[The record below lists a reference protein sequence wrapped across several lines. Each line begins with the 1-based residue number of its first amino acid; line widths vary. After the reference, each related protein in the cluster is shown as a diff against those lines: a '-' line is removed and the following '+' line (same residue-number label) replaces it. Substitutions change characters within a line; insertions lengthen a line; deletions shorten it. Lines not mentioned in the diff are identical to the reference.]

1 MRKRPALSLAAA
13 LVLLT
18 LALPARAGTG
28 SSPGDLAITLAPYA
42 WLTGLSGT
50 IGVRGVQANVDSSF
64 LNLSKYLNIAGMIHT
79 DILYRDTFGILGEV
93 NYAQLGDQTSGKRVS
108 LDGQMG
114 LFLSDVAAYYRLC
127 LGALGKEGTP
137 PSSLDLLAGIRIWSL
152 SMHLKS
158 ATALN
163 NRSVFKQ
170 TAWVDPVVG
179 LRAKLRLTDTWGF
192 ELRGGVG
199 GFGLSSAI
207 TWDAMARL
215 AYTFWDHGTAFV
227 GYRAVGVNHD
237 QGGGRNY
244 FKFDAVLSGP
254 VLGAAFTF

>member
-1 MRKRPALSLAAA
+1 MRKRTATYLATALI
-13 LVLLT
+13 LVFLV
-18 LALPARAGTG
+18 LPARAQTG
-28 SSPGDLAITLAPYA
+28 PGGDVVFTLAPYG

-50 IGVRGVQANVDSSF
+50 IGVRGLQANVDASF
-64 LNLSKYLNIAGMIHT
+64 ADLSKYLNIAGMIHA
-79 DILYRDTFGILGEV
+79 DFLYRDTFGILGEV
-93 NYAQLGDQTSGKRVS
+93 NYAQLGDQASAKRVT

-127 LGALGKEGTP
+127 SGVLGKEGAP

-152 SMHLKS
+152 AMHLKS
-158 ATALN
+158 ETALN
-163 NRSVFKQ
+163 NRSAFKQ

-179 LRAKLRLTDTWGF
+179 LRAKLRLTEKWGF

-207 TWDAMARL
+207 TWDAMALL
-215 AYTFWDHGTAFV
+215 AYTFWEHGTAFL

-237 QGGGRNY
+237 QGGGQNY
-244 FKFDAVLSGP
+244 FKFNAVLSGP
-254 VLGAAFTF
+254 IIGAAFKF